1 MLKREIVPERG
12 FSRLIYCLKDSF
24 NNAVDSGAEVVRR
37 LIPDSAKSGVSSYI
51 SLRKTVLASAF
62 LAASVVAYVYP
73 QQALGLYG
81 FGLSYIA
88 TRMKESRNM
97 RSMYAAGCPFFAAQY
112 ALDIENGLAGLISAT
127 SGAIR
132 GSWLT
137 MIPDGDT
144 KKRKAVAATFA
155 GVSAVSVTALSFYSG
170 NFQNLMILPVFAI
183 SAAADYMG
191 DNKSHTARFLKF
203 GAFGTVLAYDVTVS
217 GNIGSGMAS
226 LLLLQ
231 QTYKTAKKYKDFDI
245 GLGNEASNM
254 QKIGAYLTSLKVE
267 K

>member
-1 MLKREIVPERG
+1 MLKKERIPERG

-24 NNAVDSGAEVVRR
+24 NDAVDSGAEAVFK
-37 LIPDSAKSGVSSYI
+37 LFPNSAEGRILLYI
-51 SLRKTVLASAF
+51 SPRKTVLASAF
-62 LAASVVAYVYP
+62 LAASAVAYVYP
-73 QQALGLYG
+73 EQALGLYG
-81 FGLSYIA
+81 FGISYLS

-144 KKRKAVAATFA
+144 KKRKAVSATFA
-155 GVSAVSVTALSFYSG
+155 GVSAVSVTALSFYSV
-170 NFQNLMILPVFAI
+170 NFQNLMILPVFAL

-203 GAFGTVLAYDVTVS
+203 GAFGTVLAYDATVS
-217 GNIGSGMAS
+217 GNIGSGLAS

-231 QTYKTAKKYKDFDI
+231 QTYKTAKECKDFDI
-245 GLGNEASNM
+245 GLGREASNI
-254 QKIGAYLTSLKVE
+254 QKISGYLASLNVAK
-267 K
+267 